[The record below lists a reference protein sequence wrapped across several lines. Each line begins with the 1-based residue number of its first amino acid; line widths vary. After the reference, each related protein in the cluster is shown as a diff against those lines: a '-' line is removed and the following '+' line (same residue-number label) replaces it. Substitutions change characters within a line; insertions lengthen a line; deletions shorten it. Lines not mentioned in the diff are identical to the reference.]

1 MGRQH
6 LKIEEG
12 IVEKKYANKRKSIKE
27 FIKKLVPL
35 EIHYCRSKIKS
46 RQYLASN
53 LNINK
58 LYKIY
63 IAQAEEQF
71 KSVKASYFRRIFNI
85 SFNIGFGTPATDVCS
100 TCLSFSEQIKHETDI
115 NRKKDLMISER
126 VHNLRAKAFYNLLK
140 EEKEDLLTLSFDCQ
154 KNQPM
159 PKVPDQS
166 AYYSRQ
172 LYAYNFTIVIGSS
185 KNKLSS
191 DNVFIYTWTEDILP
205 KASNEIA
212 SAVFHCLCS
221 NIEKYGNVTT
231 IRLVADGCSGQDKNT
246 SVLGMLCKYLMD
258 YAPERIKSVE

>member
-1 MGRQH
+1 MNGV
-6 LKIEEG
+6 IERNMKNNGASASENRG
-12 IVEKKYANKRKSIKE
+12 GNHKEKKYASIRKSIKD

-58 LYKIY
+58 LHKMY
-63 IAQAEEQF
+63 IAQTEEQF
-71 KSVKASYFRRIFNI
+71 KSFKTSYFRRIFNI

-100 TCLSFSEQIKHETDI
+100 TCLTLNEQIKHET
-115 NRKKDLMISER
+115 NTNKKKDLMISKR

-140 EEKEDLLTLSFDCQ
+140 EEKEELLTLSFDCQ

-172 LYAYNFTIVIGSS
+172 LYVYNFTIVIGSS
-185 KNKLSS
+185 KSKLNSE
-191 DNVFIYTWTEDILP
+191 NVFIYTWTEDILP

-221 NIEKYGNVTT
+221 NIDKYEKVTT
-231 IRLVADGCSGQDKNT
+231 IRLT
-246 SVLGMLCKYLMD
+246 SRMVVTFSWPK
-258 YAPERIKSVE
+258 